1 MCCTGAG
8 AVEDDLAEAADEEG
22 ADEGE
27 KDEQFEAGAV
37 EDEKAE
43 GADEEGADEGQ
54 KDEQF
59 EDEVAGLPTVILMCN
74 FFSHVMHRCW

>member
-8 AVEDDLAEAADEEG
+8 AVEDDLAEGAEKEG

-27 KDEQFEAGAV
+27 KNEQFEAGAV
-37 EDEKAE
+37 EEEKAE

-74 FFSHVMHRCW
+74 FFLM